1 MIELHIETDNPTLRL
16 TLQDG
21 YNRVAPY
28 FDFPANVRLLCFL
41 DDENDPAFMANLGV
55 TNRGFHI
62 SVKDYFAASFDQR
75 PILPRNPQK
84 HLALDAQGKTNY
96 DNLVY
101 LQGSTTRNFQ
111 GYIMSLAHELQ
122 HAWQNVKHRDSLQTC
137 MQMQHERASLH
148 GEYRNLPHEQE
159 AMVVSRKIA
168 VQICGRERIDSY
180 IKNQLDATRQEVIR
194 WNYLNDWNTS
204 FSDLRNETETA
215 RSEHRLAFPN
225 SSL

>member
-41 DDENDPAFMANLGV
+41 DDEKRSRFHGESRCDKQ
-55 TNRGFHI
+55 GFSYI
-62 SVKDYFAASFDQR
+62 SQRLFCGRSFDQR

-122 HAWQNVKHRDSLQTC
+122 HAWQNVKHRDSVQTC
-137 MQMQHERASLH
+137 MQMQHVGVHHSMVNIEIFFS
-148 GEYRNLPHEQE
+148 HEQE
-159 AMVVSRKIA
+159 AMVV
-168 VQICGRERIDSY
+168 
-180 IKNQLDATRQEVIR
+180 
-194 WNYLNDWNTS
+194 
-204 FSDLRNETETA
+204 F
-215 RSEHRLAFPN
+215 
-225 SSL
+225 